1 MYDEEWIVY
10 FKYLEVLRRSGKT
23 NMYGATPFLVE
34 EFGLS
39 SQEANKILLSWM
51 ENYDTLVNLYFKNE
65 GEEE

>member
-1 MYDEEWIVY
+1 
-10 FKYLEVLRRSGKT
+10 
-23 NMYGATPFLVE
+23 MYGATPFLVE